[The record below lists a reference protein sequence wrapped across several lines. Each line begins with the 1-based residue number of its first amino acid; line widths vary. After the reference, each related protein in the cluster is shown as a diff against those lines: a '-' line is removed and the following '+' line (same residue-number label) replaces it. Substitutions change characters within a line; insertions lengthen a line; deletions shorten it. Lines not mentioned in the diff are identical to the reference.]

1 MRLANDIRD
10 YAELSPGRKLVL
22 LAFLTALSGVL
33 SVADSFLPK
42 PIPLAKLGLANLVTV
57 YLIAEKRY
65 LLALQTAVYRTL
77 VAAFVLGTFLSYTY
91 LLSLAGSLASV
102 GVMALCSNIFGDR
115 MGETG
120 ISVWGS
126 LASAL
131 AQGAVVGLFFGF
143 DKGLVLLVSIFV
155 LIGTATGALIGI
167 AVRRYR
173 KTAPAQQ

>member
-1 MRLANDIRD
+1 MRLANDIRG
-10 YAELSPGRKLVL
+10 YGELSPGRKLVL

-42 PIPLAKLGLANLVTV
+42 PIPLAKLGLANIVTV
-57 YLIAEKRY
+57 FLIAEKRY
-65 LLALQTAVYRTL
+65 LLAFQTAVYRTL

-102 GVMALCSNIFGDR
+102 GAMALFSKLLGDR
-115 MGETG
+115 IGETG

-126 LASAL
+126 FASAA

-143 DKGLVLLVSIFV
+143 DKGLLLLISVFV
-155 LIGTATGALIGI
+155 IIGTVTGALIGYGTGRF
-167 AVRRYR
+167 RR
-173 KTAPAQQ
+173 TVSGQ